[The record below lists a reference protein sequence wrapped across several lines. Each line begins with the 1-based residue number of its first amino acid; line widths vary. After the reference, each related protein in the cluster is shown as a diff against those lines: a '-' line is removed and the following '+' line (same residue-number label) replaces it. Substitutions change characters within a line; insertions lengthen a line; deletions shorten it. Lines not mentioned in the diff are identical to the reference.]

1 MKKLIVTGANGQ
13 LGRAINQVYA
23 GSSEYECVN
32 TDVQDLVLQ
41 RLFCAM

>member
-23 GSSEYECVN
+23 GSSEYECLN
-32 TDVQDLVLQ
+32 TEFQDIDNNNN
-41 RLFCAM
+41 